1 MFVALT
7 AHTEF
12 FRKHM
17 QLFIAIAPV
26 MYLSNMSAEMFVLM
40 SKSDTIIT
48 LAEQQGPEML
58 PDPAGT
64 NHSQLNNI
72 LASVECANELTV
84 RYTSDCQPEL
94 TSSKA
99 LMNYGGHFPAGSSYK
114 SMMHFL

>member
-48 LAEQQGPEML
+48 LAEQQGP
-58 PDPAGT
+58 
-64 NHSQLNNI
+64 
-72 LASVECANELTV
+72 
-84 RYTSDCQPEL
+84 
-94 TSSKA
+94 
-99 LMNYGGHFPAGSSYK
+99 
-114 SMMHFL
+114 